1 MSRTPLYV
9 TRPSLPPF
17 EEFEP
22 LLREV
27 WASARVAN
35 GGPFHER
42 LEAEL
47 ADYLDVPHV
56 SLFAN
61 GTLALLV
68 ALRALGV
75 DGEVITTPYSF
86 VATSHVLRWSGCTPV
101 FADID
106 PHSLGLDPA
115 AVAAAITPRTRA
127 IMPVHVYG
135 RPCDTAA
142 LQALADAHGL
152 RLIYDAAHAF
162 GVRLGG
168 GNLLRAGDLSVMS
181 FHATKVFHTFEGGA
195 IVCRDRAMKE
205 KVDLLKNFGFRGE
218 TEVIETGINAKMN
231 EFQAAFGCHL
241 LGRIDGEIAARAEI
255 AQRYREGFA
264 GMRGIDLP
272 GDMPGVARPNHAYFP
287 IFVNAAFPLDR
298 DGLYRLLREQEIH
311 ARRYFH
317 PLISDFAMYR
327 DAAGAGRL
335 PVARAAAD
343 AVLCLPIFAGMTAGD
358 CERVIGAVRETAAG
372 ARTTAGERIDPA
384 CREASA
390 AT

>member
-27 WASARVAN
+27 WASARVTN
-35 GGPFHER
+35 GGPFHKR

-47 ADYLDVPHV
+47 AAYLDVPYV

-68 ALRALGV
+68 ALRALDV

-106 PHSLGLDPA
+106 PHSLDLDPA
-115 AVAAAITPRTRA
+115 AVEAAITPRTRA
-127 IMPVHVYG
+127 ILPVHVYG
-135 RPCDTAA
+135 RPCDTKA
-142 LQALADAHGL
+142 LQAVADAHGL

-162 GVRLGG
+162 GVRLDG
-168 GNLLRAGDLSVMS
+168 GNLLRAGDMSVMS

-195 IVCRDRAMKE
+195 IVCRDRAMKDRI
-205 KVDLLKNFGFRGE
+205 DLLKNFGFKGE

-241 LGRIDGEIAARAEI
+241 LGRIDGEIASRAAI
-255 AQRYREGFA
+255 AQRYRAGFA
-264 GMRGIDLP
+264 GLPGIGLP
-272 GDMPGVARPNHAYFP
+272 GDVGSVARPNHAYFP
-287 IFVNAAFPLDR
+287 IFVDAAFPGGR
-298 DGLYRLLREQEIH
+298 DGLYRHLREQEIY

-327 DAAGAGRL
+327 NAAGAATL
-335 PVARAAAD
+335 PVARTAAD
-343 AVLCLPIFAGMTAGD
+343 AVLCLPIFAGMTDGD
-358 CERVIGAVRETAAG
+358 CDRVVDAVRVAAEG
-372 ARTTAGERIDPA
+372 APIEAGERAVRAPRA
-384 CREASA
+384 APA

>member
-1 MSRTPLYV
+1 MSLAPLYV

-35 GGPFHER
+35 GGPFHKR

-47 ADYLDVPHV
+47 AAYLDVPHV

-106 PHSLGLDPA
+106 AHSLGLDPV
-115 AVAAAITPRTRA
+115 AVEAAITPRTRA
-127 IMPVHVYG
+127 ILPVHVYG
-135 RPCDTAA
+135 RPCDTGA
-142 LQALADAHGL
+142 LETLADARGL

-162 GVRLGG
+162 GVRTNG
-168 GNLLRAGDLSVMS
+168 GNLLRSGHLSVMS

-195 IVCRDRAMKE
+195 IVCHDRAMKE
-205 KVDLLKNFGFRGE
+205 KVDLLKNFGFKGE

-255 AQRYREGFA
+255 AQRYREGLA
-264 GMRGIDLP
+264 GISGVELP
-272 GDMPGVARPNHAYFP
+272 ADMAGVARPNHAYFP
-287 IFVNAAFPLDR
+287 IFVKAAFPLDR
-298 DGLYRLLREQEIH
+298 DGLYRHLREHEIY

-317 PLISDFAMYR
+317 PLISDFSMYR
-327 DAAGAGRL
+327 NASGAAHL
-335 PVARAAAD
+335 PFARAAAD

-358 CERVIGAVRETAAG
+358 CERVVGAVRAAA
-372 ARTTAGERIDPA
+372 ARAPKVAASDRVVPRA
-384 CREASA
+384 ASA